1 MRFMVEVQGSLGIL
15 GGIGVGNGHS
25 ISDLEALPNEPQ
37 PVTTTMQE
45 GSLNVRGKSS
55 LAGGE
60 GKVDLALEAACIFG
74 KEAGVKFG
82 KSPSEED
89 SNASPR
95 NPRLV
100 YVRYKDH
107 VLFKN
112 ILEPAAEAVE
122 RETIGWLTKQNDELM
137 LIEHDRAIPGNL
149 GGVNGVVI
157 LKSCILEMQVL
168 PLQKSSRWYLNC
180 KQNKGKIRVRAPS
193 QKERKTQPKT
203 TKREGKNNA
212 EL

>member
-1 MRFMVEVQGSLGIL
+1 MNLQRRFLEIYITGPSLDG
-15 GGIGVGNGHS
+15 
-25 ISDLEALPNEPQ
+25 
-37 PVTTTMQE
+37 
-45 GSLNVRGKSS
+45 RGKGSKS
-55 LAGGE
+55 GLAAGE
-60 GKVDLALEAACIFG
+60 GRVDLAPSKAACIFG
-74 KEAGVKFG
+74 RHEASLSVG
-82 KSPSEED
+82 KSVE
-89 SNASPR
+89 NAAGASPLI
-95 NPRLV
+95 LV

-112 ILEPAAEAVE
+112 IFEPVAEAVE

-157 LKSCILEMQVL
+157 LKSCILEMHAL
-168 PLQKSSRWYLNC
+168 PLQKNSRWYLNC
-180 KQNKGKIRVRAPS
+180 QQNKGKIRVRAPS

-212 EL
+212 EI